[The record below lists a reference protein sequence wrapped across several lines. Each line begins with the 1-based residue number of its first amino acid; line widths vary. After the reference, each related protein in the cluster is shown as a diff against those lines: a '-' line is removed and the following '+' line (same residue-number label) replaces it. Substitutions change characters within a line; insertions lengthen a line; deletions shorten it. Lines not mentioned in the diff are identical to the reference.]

1 MPTLLRPCRGTRKD
15 ISRKGLTRRT
25 RYAILSIEG
34 LEHSSEPVGYFDAN
48 ETTPPALFSI
58 FLKISGSKDKQ
69 FIEGFGLYITRIGSP
84 SGHPIH

>member
-1 MPTLLRPCRGTRKD
+1 
-15 ISRKGLTRRT
+15 
-25 RYAILSIEG
+25 
-34 LEHSSEPVGYFDAN
+34 VGYFDAN

-84 SGHPIH
+84 SGHPIHLTVINARLTTCNLLSVFLLNT